1 MKQRSVLNRCSNTWQ
16 SNLHSAITEK
26 MQEYTDLK
34 EELTRIWQL
43 RAVYIILLVLS
54 TMGISFQSHY
64 GPGVDSASNRN
75 EYQENF
81 LGVNAACAY
90 GWQPY
95 HFPVPLSWNLGTL
108 TSWNPLGHSRPV
120 TGLLY
125 LFTMGIIPNKL
136 LKSLKLRYMRPAV
149 CFTMQRAVMLNTG
162 HIVRNYLA
170 EQWMRSA

>member
-1 MKQRSVLNRCSNTWQ
+1 
-16 SNLHSAITEK
+16 

-90 GWQPY
+90 G
-95 HFPVPLSWNLGTL
+95 
-108 TSWNPLGHSRPV
+108 
-120 TGLLY
+120 
-125 LFTMGIIPNKL
+125 
-136 LKSLKLRYMRPAV
+136 
-149 CFTMQRAVMLNTG
+149 
-162 HIVRNYLA
+162 
-170 EQWMRSA
+170 